1 MPTNDSTA
9 SCAPLGVR
17 ESDGDDRGS
26 ETILV
31 AGEDR
36 NVRALIG
43 DVLRRRGYRVLIAGD
58 AWQAVRVAAQ
68 HDAPIDLLI
77 TAPGTAG
84 ASVAHAVRE
93 RRPDTRVLF
102 VSASPGIDDLEST
115 PTLAQP
121 FTPAALVRTVRAIVG
136 SEKRRRQDG

>member
-9 SCAPLGVR
+9 SCASLDVR
-17 ESDGDDRGS
+17 ESDGDERGS

-36 NVRALIG
+36 NVQALIG

-68 HDAPIDLLI
+68 HGAPIDLLV

-84 ASVAHAVRE
+84 AAVAYAVRE
-93 RRPDTRVLF
+93 RRPDPRALF
-102 VSASPGIDDLEST
+102 C
-115 PTLAQP
+115 
-121 FTPAALVRTVRAIVG
+121 
-136 SEKRRRQDG
+136 